1 MVWPSPVTESYIL
14 PQKYDDL
21 SPIFEHLYRAPKGLP
36 PSVFTLSRREAE
48 RLPRL
53 PSMAIISITTPDHR
67 PANLDGFD
75 HVLRLSF
82 ADVDFLDPNL
92 RNKRNDDLDY
102 RFKKADAE
110 AIWSFIDSLPS
121 EITTIIVHCEGGFS
135 RSCAI
140 ALALH
145 QSCGY
150 TVNFSALN
158 NSNPSVVKLMMSTR
172 QGHQPC

>member
-1 MVWPSPVTESYIL
+1 MVWPLPVTESYLL
-14 PQKYDDL
+14 PQKSADL
-21 SPIFEHLYRAPKGLP
+21 APIFEHLYRAPKGLP

-53 PSMAIISITTPDHR
+53 PSIAIISITTPDHR
-67 PANLDGFD
+67 PADLDGFD

-82 ADVDFLDPNL
+82 ADVDYLNPNF

-102 RFKKADAE
+102 RFKKADAK
-110 AIWSFIDSLPS
+110 AIWSFIDALPS

-140 ALALH
+140 ALALYR
-145 QSCGY
+145 SCGY
-150 TVNFSALN
+150 MVNFSALN

-172 QGHQPC
+172 HGH